1 MTLTQIV
8 FENSMGALGIVL
20 FLPIVIII
28 AVGFV
33 YAVFKISAMAWL
45 FLFSM
50 CGSKWAENKL
60 ENM

>member
-1 MTLTQIV
+1 MNLLQIV
-8 FENSMGALGIVL
+8 LVVL
-20 FLPIVIII
+20 FLPVVIIV

-33 YAVFKISAMAWL
+33 YAIFKISAMAWL

-60 ENM
+60 ENMK

>member
-1 MTLTQIV
+1 M
-8 FENSMGALGIVL
+8 ALVVM
-20 FLPIVIII
+20 FLPVIII
-28 AVGFV
+28 VACGFV

-50 CGSKWAENKL
+50 CRSKWAEDKL

>member
-1 MTLTQIV
+1 MTLLQI
-8 FENSMGALGIVL
+8 ALIVM
-20 FLPIVIII
+20 FFPVIII
-28 AVGFV
+28 VACGFV
-33 YAVFKISAMAWL
+33 YAIFKISAMAWL

>member
-1 MTLTQIV
+1 MTLLQI
-8 FENSMGALGIVL
+8 ALIVL
-20 FLPIVIII
+20 FLPVVIIV

-33 YAVFKISAMAWL
+33 YAIFKISGMTWL

-60 ENM
+60 ENME

>member
-1 MTLTQIV
+1 MTLV
-8 FENSMGALGIVL
+8 NMALVVM
-20 FLPIVIII
+20 FFPVIII
-28 AVGFV
+28 VACGFV
-33 YAVFKISAMAWL
+33 YAIFKISVMAWL